1 MVRGLIA
8 LLPILMIVVVVFDM
22 REPTKLTSGKEVCGR
37 GAAVMK
43 DVEDVVMELPA
54 VCGLMKCVVVV

>member
-8 LLPILMIVVVVFDM
+8 LLPILMIVVVVFDT
-22 REPTKLTSGKEVCGR
+22 REPTKLLTSGREVCGR
-37 GAAVMK
+37 GAAVMN

-54 VCGLMKCVVVV
+54 ICGLM

>member
-22 REPTKLTSGKEVCGR
+22 REPTKILTSGKEVCGR
-37 GAAVMK
+37 EAAVMK

-54 VCGLMKCVVVV
+54 ICGLM

>member
-1 MVRGLIA
+1 
-8 LLPILMIVVVVFDM
+8 MIVVVVFDM
-22 REPTKLTSGKEVCGR
+22 REPAELLTNGREVCGR

-54 VCGLMKCVVVV
+54 ICGLM